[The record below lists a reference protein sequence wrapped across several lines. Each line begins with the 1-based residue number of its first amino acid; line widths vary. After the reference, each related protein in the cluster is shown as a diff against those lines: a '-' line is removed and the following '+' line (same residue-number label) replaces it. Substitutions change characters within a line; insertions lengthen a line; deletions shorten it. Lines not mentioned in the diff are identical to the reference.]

1 MLDEAVV
8 SSQFSALLAAFS
20 LALTGGCSHTDRES
34 GQRSSTS
41 AAPVASS
48 ASQVSP
54 ASSAAEPA
62 TSPEAACPD
71 GMARLPGG
79 EFWVGSDPSEHFSDD
94 ESPRYQTKLAP
105 FCLDQTEVTVRAY
118 NSCVERGA
126 CKPASSK
133 RFLCN
138 ASHPERAEHP
148 INCVTHTLAETFC
161 GTRGARLPTEVEW
174 EYAARGGDRYLQY
187 PWGEG
192 SPDGRVCW
200 KHVGTCPVKSF
211 APGAFGLFDISGNVW
226 EWTDSWYGAYPWPPV
241 QGFAKV
247 YRGGSFSRRFE
258 KWLHTRLRDRARPE
272 ESGSHLGFRCAL
284 TPQGVACPFGSGP
297 DGRCLSGVLTR
308 NCEPGQ
314 TFNGLRCAAPGAPR
328 CRPGRVEKPG
338 FGCVL
343 ENESTPVARD
353 LEAEGK
359 SVTRARSAEFDADCQ
374 RNQRDR
380 PRAFR
385 YAGGSHEARNLVS
398 RRDGCKNRD
407 VGVGWNST
415 CCP

>member
-1 MLDEAVV
+1 MV
-8 SSQFSALLAAFS
+8 
-20 LALTGGCSHTDRES
+20 
-34 GQRSSTS
+34 
-41 AAPVASS
+41 
-48 ASQVSP
+48 
-54 ASSAAEPA
+54 
-62 TSPEAACPD
+62 
-71 GMARLPGG
+71 RLPGG
-79 EFWVGSDPSEHFSDD
+79 EFWVGSEPSEHFSDD

-105 FCLDQTEVTVRAY
+105 FCLDTTEVTARAY

-126 CKPASSK
+126 CKPASTK

-138 ASHPERAEHP
+138 AGHAERADHP
-148 INCVTHTLAETFC
+148 INCVTHALAETFC
-161 GTRGARLPTEVEW
+161 ATRGARLPTEVEW
-174 EYAARGGDRYLQY
+174 EYAARGGERYLRY

-192 SPDGRVCW
+192 APDGRLCW

-211 APGAFGLFDISGNVW
+211 APGAFGLFDVSGNVW

-284 TPQGVACPFGSGP
+284 TPQGVSCPFGSDQ
-297 DGRCLSGVLTR
+297 DGRCLAGVLAR
-308 NCEPGQ
+308 NCEAGQ
-314 TFNGLRCAAPGAPR
+314 SWNGVRCASPGAPR

-353 LEAEGK
+353 IEAEGK
-359 SVTRARSAEFDADCQ
+359 SVTRARSAEFDGDCQ